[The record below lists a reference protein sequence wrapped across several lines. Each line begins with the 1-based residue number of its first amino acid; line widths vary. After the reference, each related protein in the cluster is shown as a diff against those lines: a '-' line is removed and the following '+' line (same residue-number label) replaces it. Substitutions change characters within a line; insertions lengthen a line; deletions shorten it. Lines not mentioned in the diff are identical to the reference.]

1 MEKRG
6 QYIEDNNEPSRWHD
20 EIAMKVGL
28 LSFEKLRLDT

>member
-20 EIAMKVGL
+20 EIAMSL